1 MSSWR
6 TRAEKKKE
14 KMVYHARK
22 SQSRRIVRKEH
33 EKIAKDL
40 DWIMDVADHCRLL
53 LASKLPSSK
62 LVFLISWS
70 KGGVVLFLIAFNS
83 FCNPYVAEFSRG
95 ESVLCHNTVH

>member
-6 TRAEKKKE
+6 TRTEKKKE

-40 DWIMDVADHCRLL
+40 DWIMDVADHCR
-53 LASKLPSSK
+53 
-62 LVFLISWS
+62 
-70 KGGVVLFLIAFNS
+70 
-83 FCNPYVAEFSRG
+83 
-95 ESVLCHNTVH
+95 